1 MAVYTDARLEKI
13 GEKEITV
20 KMRKGERSIP
30 ADTVVIA
37 VGLKARQSLY
47 EGLLADGKKAYLIGD
62 AVKPG
67 KIFDAF
73 HTAYKLAVKI

>member
-1 MAVYTDARLEKI
+1 M
-13 GEKEITV
+13 
-20 KMRKGERSIP
+20 RSIP

-47 EGLLADGKKAYLIGD
+47 EELLADGKKAYLIGD

-67 KIFDAF
+67 KIFERVPHGVQAGGEDPEG
-73 HTAYKLAVKI
+73 HSHRIGNH